1 MESEQV
7 ETYLRFAIDVAE
19 AAGPI
24 ALKYFRRGARVSDKA
39 TGGFFDPVTAAD
51 REIESQLRAEIERRF
66 PGHGIVGEEHGATA
80 GGGGLV
86 WVIDPIDGT
95 RAFISGMPAWGL
107 MIGLA
112 ENGEPRLGVVHQP
125 FLGETF
131 YGDRRGAWLRLPR
144 SGGDEPAAMRTRPTR
159 RLADAVLYCTHP
171 SMFRLAGELAAFERV
186 AGACRMSRFGGDCY
200 AYCML
205 ALGEVDMVVESGL
218 QSYDILPLMPILEG
232 AGAVVTD
239 WQGNPPLQGGRV
251 AVAATPELHAELLA
265 ALADR

>member
-1 MESEQV
+1 MEPDDIES
-7 ETYLRFAIDVAE
+7 YLRFAVEAAE

-51 REIESQLRAEIERRF
+51 REIESQLRAEIGRRF
-66 PGHGIVGEEHGATA
+66 PDHGVVGEEHGTII
-80 GGGGLV
+80 GGSGLS

-95 RAFISGMPAWGL
+95 RAFISGMPAWGVML
-107 MIGLA
+107 GLV
-112 ENGEPRLGVVHQP
+112 EDGEPRLGVVHQP

-131 YGDRRGAWLRLPR
+131 YGDRERAWLRAAR
-144 SGGDEPAAMRTRPTR
+144 SGREPVAMQARATR

-171 SMFRLAGELAAFERV
+171 SMFRDAGELAAFERV
-186 AGACRMSRFGGDCY
+186 AAACRMPRFGGDCY
-200 AYCML
+200 AYCLL
-205 ALGEVDMVVESGL
+205 ALGEIDMVVESGL
-218 QSYDILPLMPILEG
+218 QPYDILPLMPILEG

-239 WQGNPPLQGGRV
+239 WQGRPPLQGGRV

-265 ALADR
+265 TLAGQ